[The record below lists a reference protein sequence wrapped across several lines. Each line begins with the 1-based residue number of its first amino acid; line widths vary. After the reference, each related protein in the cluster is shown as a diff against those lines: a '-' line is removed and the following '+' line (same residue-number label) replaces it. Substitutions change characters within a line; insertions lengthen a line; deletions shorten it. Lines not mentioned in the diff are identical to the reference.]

1 MKNGFA
7 EVKYVEDAGV
17 VVIMNAKN
25 PLDDLDDSEVDAR
38 PDLGEVLDGYEAHD
52 YLIWDAVAELVDNSF
67 ESYNM
72 NEEKLRKAGRDVF
85 DVSVTLNNKTKTLIV
100 HDNAFGMNR
109 EELSRAVLV
118 AKRNKWGK
126 GVGKYGLGLKTAASW
141 FGKKWTVTTK
151 QLGSNVEYTATVD
164 IPNLLKTG
172 SNKVPIK
179 AKPVKSKGAQKQS
192 YTTITVTQGIRDY
205 GPRAVSKAKK
215 TLTIMY
221 QRFLADDRMSINFK
235 TSSKTEKLVY
245 EEPVIL
251 VKEDDA
257 GETLVYDFPIDFTHK
272 ASGLRITGRYGV
284 YPPRRT
290 QVPYAGLTGFWRDRV
305 ILTRERG
312 YWPSVFGGGAG
323 DLRRQRLFVH
333 LNLDMD
339 PNSLKKDFKWDLI
352 SQDQLDDFLLKYNK
366 GHIKEVSDVAFSL
379 STKDDSE
386 VSEAEKDA
394 LDIDLVDLLESDVI
408 ADAMT
413 LVEGILDEPDDE
425 LDDEQVEILEDDVRP
440 SVKIKINAGKPTLE
454 IQESTKKHPAERFID
469 VKLYP
474 TENVLKCFV
483 NTQHPFYEKYVK
495 VDETSYAAYQ
505 RFISAIAL
513 AEWSTRDREEPV
525 SPRSFLKVVD
535 QFLRGKVALE

>member
-1 MKNGFA
+1 
-7 EVKYVEDAGV
+7 
-17 VVIMNAKN
+17 
-25 PLDDLDDSEVDAR
+25 
-38 PDLGEVLDGYEAHD
+38 
-52 YLIWDAVAELVDNSF
+52 
-67 ESYNM
+67 
-72 NEEKLRKAGRDVF
+72 
-85 DVSVTLNNKTKTLIV
+85 
-100 HDNAFGMNR
+100 
-109 EELSRAVLV
+109 
-118 AKRNKWGK
+118 
-126 GVGKYGLGLKTAASW
+126 
-141 FGKKWTVTTK
+141 
-151 QLGSNVEYTATVD
+151 
-164 IPNLLKTG
+164 
-172 SNKVPIK
+172 
-179 AKPVKSKGAQKQS
+179 
-192 YTTITVTQGIRDY
+192 
-205 GPRAVSKAKK
+205 
-215 TLTIMY
+215 
-221 QRFLADDRMSINFK
+221 
-235 TSSKTEKLVY
+235 
-245 EEPVIL
+245 
-251 VKEDDA
+251 
-257 GETLVYDFPIDFTHK
+257 
-272 ASGLRITGRYGV
+272 
-284 YPPRRT
+284 
-290 QVPYAGLTGFWRDRV
+290 
-305 ILTRERG
+305 
-312 YWPSVFGGGAG
+312 
-323 DLRRQRLFVH
+323 
-333 LNLDMD
+333 
-339 PNSLKKDFKWDLI
+339 SLKKDFKWDLI